1 MTDPNR
7 SFVRDYKCRALHY
20 ILSLG
25 CEGIPHDEV
34 LTQTLCCR
42 QAHHGLCATE
52 DALILKA
59 SIALGKRLLATHR
72 EGGTF
77 WEVSSIAAGEDSSD
91 IFFVAHVS
99 GRHCVCTC
107 RGDSDVPSEL
117 VRQLYMVHGSFVIRY
132 AIYILNHKPFA
143 KALSHSFGVSWD
155 IHGTVHPQA
164 AWVLLYALLFRR

>member
-1 MTDPNR
+1 M
-7 SFVRDYKCRALHY
+7 
-20 ILSLG
+20 LSLG
-25 CEGIPHDEV
+25 CEGTIPRDEV

-52 DALILKA
+52 DAPIIQA
-59 SIALGKRLLATHR
+59 SIALGKRFLAAHR

-107 RGDSDVPSEL
+107 LRDSDVPSEL
-117 VRQLYMVHGSFVIRY
+117 VRQLYMVHGSFAIRY
-132 AIYILNHKPFA
+132 GPYIPNHEPFA
-143 KALSHSFGVSWD
+143 KALSHSFGVSSD
-155 IHGTVHPQA
+155 IHGTLHPKA
-164 AWVLLYALLFRR
+164 ARVLLYALFFRRSGG